1 MPVYTQLVARYTGG
15 DRQAAWE
22 PGTSHVALYDVTSEA
37 GDNYA
42 ATLLAV
48 ALLPATAPASSLPA
62 AHSTQALTSVEST
75 VLAAMSVWGNPA
87 DVWRDGGE
95 LTRDTDRAVTALSDR
110 LTLLSS
116 AVGAATI
123 PRSAVLLIDPGFVDR
138 PAYRVFTQSVALPNS
153 TSGFNTAVSGALVR
167 ADIERALAAAGSAAA
182 LLPGRALVYTHGTAH
197 DPVLYAL
204 PDIPGHEECT
214 TCGHWEREHP
224 PGVSWSSC
232 QAWTGPTH

>member
-22 PGTSHVALYDVTSEA
+22 PGTSHVALYDLTCEA
-37 GDNYA
+37 GDDDA

-48 ALLPATAPASSLPA
+48 ALLPATAPAGSLPA

-75 VLAAMSVWGNPA
+75 VLDAMSVWGNPA

-116 AVGAATI
+116 A
-123 PRSAVLLIDPGFVDR
+123 
-138 PAYRVFTQSVALPNS
+138 
-153 TSGFNTAVSGALVR
+153 AVSGALVR